1 MLKLAD
7 LRKTTRRSNV
17 DGLRNVH
24 PRFLRDRSLAPRI
37 DMAIRYLESML
48 GRPRRDLDQEVIVQ
62 LFGDHKLARCVIACL
77 ASSYRHRTRTF
88 EEALPPE
95 HYAALA
101 QCGPLTPSDLRL
113 WLFRR
118 ANRELP
124 GFVGAGERPAFMAE
138 AAAELGIKP
147 SQLDMLMSLDQPANA
162 VLTRSGP
169 RPTSDDVIA
178 RFNYETV
185 AALLA
190 NASLVRVSLAHAS
203 ASAETVRALCEQA
216 GVTAELA
223 GRELVLHGRQ
233 DAMNGW
239 ARNGARLV
247 RLLSTLLC
255 CGLPAR
261 SGEALVAA
269 PGGGEWRFRLDDMA
283 LADLGAPPEP
293 PAAAFCLEDVLA
305 CWRRADS
312 FAADFG
318 ALRRAGGADGWTLR
332 RAAEPVVL
340 AGAALPALFIAMRGT
355 QRVPIVVAP
364 VLAGS
369 GNSLPT
375 SVARLPLVALALAQ
389 HVADET
395 GAPAA
400 ATSDLPTLRYH
411 QRGDI
416 AALLSLLARAVGDA
430 EQRSDLARVEAIV
443 AEACEAG
450 VLTEAQL
457 AQRLGCSE
465 EDVWA
470 LLALPAACAARE
482 SSGLRY
488 IEGFG
493 LCTADVLTRAQAVAA
508 DVEMHSQPAAEP
520 LRKVRALGRRL
531 REVTGTT
538 EGIECLIAYLEAA

>member
-88 EEALPPE
+88 EEALPSE
-95 HYAALA
+95 HYAVLA
-101 QCGPLTPSDLRL
+101 RRGPLTPSDLRL

-118 ANRELP
+118 ANRALP

-190 NASLVRVSLAHAS
+190 NASLVRVSLAHAQ

-247 RLLSTLLC
+247 RLLSMLLC

-269 PGGGEWRFRLDDMA
+269 PGGGEWRFRMDDMA
-283 LADLGAPPEP
+283 LADLGAQPDPS
-293 PAAAFCLEDVLA
+293 AAAFCLEDVFA

-318 ALRRAGGADGWTLR
+318 TLRRAGGADGWTLR

-340 AGAALPALFIAMRGT
+340 AGAALPALYIASRGT
-355 QRVPIVVAP
+355 QRVPLVVAP
-364 VLAGS
+364 VLAES
-369 GNSLPT
+369 GNSLPA

-389 HVADET
+389 HAADEAST
-395 GAPAA
+395 PAA
-400 ATSDLPTLRYH
+400 ATSNLPTLRYH

-416 AALLSLLARAVGDA
+416 AALPGLLARAVGDA
-430 EQRSDLARVEAIV
+430 EQRSDLARVEAVI

-450 VLTEAQL
+450 VLAEAQL